1 MYKMKKI
8 AVITLAALAF
18 GLAGCDMDKE
28 PYDSIPGNKGLET
41 IVDFEN
47 FRVGIYSCY
56 RAMTGGGYILAPE
69 IQADAFNA
77 VADFS
82 NTYGEF
88 YSWSFVSTNSTVSS
102 VWHNYYVAILQANYM
117 LMEAKRA
124 MEDTSGDL
132 TDVQKQQIRVY
143 EGEAYFTRAYSYF
156 CLANF
161 FCKDYNAQTAESDLG
176 IPLQLSYDPNM
187 TVDKYPARSSLMAT
201 YRQILNDLDDAAE
214 LIETGRAGIVDYDRN
229 VNNRYVT
236 VSTAPKNRGNYI
248 TTDVVT
254 ALRARVA
261 LQMDDYQKAAE
272 YAQELIDS
280 GTYPLMGEVNA
291 LKDMWKNDTGTE
303 TIWQIAMTTP
313 DEAGSANGYY
323 FIGDPPTKKDYIPTA
338 DLMSMFEDNDM
349 RKSVYFGKYNLVV
362 SSGSAGD
369 IYFFNKY
376 PGNDYY
382 NGLGSSTKFVNQPKP
397 FRIAEM
403 YLIAA
408 EAYAQIGTAAS
419 VKKGSDLLKELRTK
433 RIQGYTQGD
442 YTDASVLMDEVQDER
457 VREMVGEGFRL
468 MDLKRW
474 GKGVKRNSAQN
485 SGLIWFPGVSYSE
498 KLDREA
504 NDPRMVWPI
513 PKSEMDANP
522 QLRGYQNPGY

>member
-8 AVITLAALAF
+8 AVITLAAFVF

-28 PYDSIPGNKGLET
+28 PYDAIPGGKGLTT

-47 FRVGIYSCY
+47 LRVGIYSCY
-56 RAMTGGGYILAPE
+56 RGLTGGGYILAPE

-82 NTYGEF
+82 NTYGDF
-88 YSWSFVSTNSTVSS
+88 YSWNFVSTNSTVSS
-102 VWHNYYVAILQANYM
+102 VWHNYYATILQTNYM
-117 LMEAKRA
+117 LQEAKRA
-124 MEDTSGDL
+124 DEDPSL
-132 TDVQKQQIRVY
+132 KLNEAQKAQIHVY
-143 EGEAYFTRAYSYF
+143 EGEAYFTRAYCYF
-156 CLANF
+156 QLANF
-161 FCKDYNAQTAESDLG
+161 FCKDYDARTAESEPG
-176 IPLQLSYDPNM
+176 VPLQLTYDPAI
-187 TVDKYPARSSLMAT
+187 TVKDYPGRSSLQAT
-201 YRQILNDLDDAAE
+201 YEQVLADLDDAAA
-214 LIETGRAGIVDYDRN
+214 LIETGKAGIIDTERN
-229 VNNRYVT
+229 INNKYVT

-261 LQMDDYQKAAE
+261 LQMDDYEKAAG
-272 YAQELIDS
+272 YARGLIDS
-280 GTYPLMGEVNA
+280 GTYPLLGESSA

-313 DEAGSANGYY
+313 DEAGPANGYY

-338 DLMSMFEDNDM
+338 DLMSLYEDKDM
-349 RKSVYFGKYNLVV
+349 RKSAYFGKYHLIV
-362 SSGSAGD
+362 SSGNAGD

-382 NGLGSSTKFVNQPKP
+382 NGLGASTKFVNQPKP

-408 EAYAQIGTAAS
+408 EAYARTGTAAL
-419 VKKGSDLLKELRTK
+419 VKRGSDLLKELRTK
-433 RIQGYTQGD
+433 RIEGYTQGD
-442 YTDASVLMDEVQDER
+442 YTDAGVLMDEVMDER
-457 VREMVGEGFRL
+457 VRELVGEGFRL
-468 MDLKRW
+468 TDLKRW

-485 SGLIWFPGVSYSE
+485 SGLIWFPGVNYSE

-504 NDPRMVWPI
+504 DDPRMVWPI

-522 QLRGYQNPGY
+522 QLKGAQNPGY